1 MIFKRTAIRPS
12 RSLKVASQIW
22 TPIKLSTLIA
32 CVAVLSACG
41 DTAEVQSNANNSNV
55 TVSNY
60 SGPTALTADVQTFKT
75 EFWNPLSSSDRCGSC
90 HTNGGSASNFP
101 FVDLSNVNNAYTSA
115 ISRNNSGVLLVD
127 RSSPEN
133 SRVVAKAAEGHN
145 CWIDNPQVCA
155 DIIEGYVNNW
165 AGGITDSSGRTIS
178 LTAPAIKSPGSSRN
192 FPALATD
199 NDPASFQKT
208 VYPILT
214 ANCAACH
221 SEASA
226 RPQPPFFASGDV
238 NSAYDAA
245 KSKID
250 LDTPENSRF
259 VSRLIEL
266 HNCWP
271 GADSCQNNA
280 DKMLEQIALFAGAI
294 SLDVIDPDLITSK
307 AMSLSRAILA
317 SGGSRYEDKQVALWE
332 FKSLT
337 GNTAFDTS
345 GIEPAMDLTLSG
357 PVGWVL
363 GYGIDIAAGGKAQA
377 STESSKK
384 LTDLITL
391 TNAYSIE
398 AWIVPGNVSQED
410 ARIISYSAGD
420 TARNFSLSQSL
431 YNYEFLN
438 RSSNTDAEGRSSL
451 VTNDDDEDLQSSLQ
465 HVVVTFDPINGR
477 RIYVNGVF
485 TDDTDPAGTMGGSL
499 IDWNDSYAFVMGNEV
514 SGDSP
519 WAGKLRMVAVH
530 NSALTQ
536 AQISQN
542 YAVGVGQK
550 YFMLFSVAEALGLT
564 DAYVLF
570 EVEQYDNTA
579 YLFNQPRF
587 ISLDDNYTPASNIPI
602 EGMRIG
608 VNGRETVSGQ
618 VYGNIDVDIN
628 ATDYTPNGQPLSTLG
643 TVIAVEKGPTS
654 DEFFLTFELLG
665 SLPPN
670 RRVEADPVIPGAP
683 ADPELAS
690 DIGVKTFDEIN
701 HTMSK
706 VTGILTT
713 NSAVSSTYNTYKQQ
727 LPSIENISAFL
738 PSHQMAVA
746 QLAMSYCNEVVIA
759 DAALAPGNEASQ
771 YFKDFDFDQT
781 ASVAFDSTIEL
792 DQIADSLLRGFAILD
807 DTNATNNLS
816 AEPSKTDIEAVL
828 GTPGSQNLDTGDNI
842 VAYNNLLTTM
852 LSCAPTCNTTGR
864 TAEIVKAMC
873 AATLGSSLT
882 IIQ

>member
-1 MIFKRTAIRPS
+1 MIFKRTAIRPT

-41 DTAEVQSNANNSNV
+41 DTAEIQSNANNSNV

-60 SGPTALTADVQTFKT
+60 SGPAALTADVQTFKT

-90 HTNGGSASNFP
+90 HTNGGSASNLP
-101 FVDLSNVNNAYTSA
+101 FVDLSNVNSAYTSA
-115 ISRNNSGVLLVD
+115 ISRNNSGALLVD

-133 SRVVAKAAEGHN
+133 SRVVAKVAEGHN
-145 CWIDNPQVCA
+145 CWVDNPQVCA

-165 AGGITDSSGRTIS
+165 AGGIIDSNGRTIS
-178 LTAPAIKSPGSSRN
+178 LTAPAIVPPGSSRN
-192 FPALATD
+192 FPASALD
-199 NDPASFQKT
+199 NNTNSFEQT
-208 VYPILT
+208 VYPLLT
-214 ANCAACH
+214 TNCAACH
-221 SEASA
+221 SDASA
-226 RPQPPFFASGDV
+226 TPQPPFFANGDV
-238 NSAYDAA
+238 ASAYDAA

-250 LDTPENSRF
+250 LDVPGNSRF
-259 VSRLIEL
+259 VSRLAEL
-266 HNCWP
+266 HNCWT
-271 GADSCQNNA
+271 ADCDNDAAEMQA
-280 DKMLEQIALFAGAI
+280 KIALFAGAI

-307 AMSLSRAILA
+307 AMSLGTAILA

-363 GYGIDIAAGGKAQA
+363 GYGIDITAGGKAQA

-451 VTNDDDEDLQSSLQ
+451 ITNDDDEDLQSSLQ

-485 TDDTDPAGTMGGSL
+485 TDDTDPTGTTGGSL
-499 IDWNDSYAFVMGNEV
+499 IDWNDTYAFVMGNEV

-550 YFMLFSVAEALGLT
+550 YFMLFSVAEALGLS

-587 ISLDDNYTPASNIPI
+587 ISLDGSYIPAGSIPVK
-602 EGMRIG
+602 GMRIG

-618 VYGNIDVDIN
+618 VYGNIDVNIN
-628 ATDYTPNGQPLSTLG
+628 ATDYTANGQALSTLG
-643 TVIAVEKGPTS
+643 TVIAVEKGPES

-665 SLPPN
+665 SQTNVRTEATPLPISYP
-670 RRVEADPVIPGAP
+670 VDPA
-683 ADPELAS
+683 LAS
-690 DIGVKTFDEIN
+690 DIGVKIFDEIN

-706 VTGILTT
+706 VTGILTS
-713 NSAVSSTYNTYKQQ
+713 NNAVSTTFNTYKQQ
-727 LPSIENISAFL
+727 LPSVENISAFL
-738 PSHQMAVA
+738 SSHQMAVA
-746 QLAMSYCNEVVIA
+746 QLAMSYCNELVNA
-759 DAALAPGNEASQ
+759 DKALAANDANRF
-771 YFKDFDFDQT
+771 FKDFDFTQL
-781 ASVAFDSTIEL
+781 ASVAFNDVAEL
-792 DQIADSLLRGFAILD
+792 EQITNPLLRGFAILD
-807 DTNATNNLS
+807 DSNTTNTLS
-816 AEPSKTDIEAVL
+816 TEPSKADIEAVL
-828 GTPGSQNLDTGDNI
+828 GTPGSQNLDTGVNI
-842 VAYNNLLTTM
+842 VAYNNLVTTM
-852 LSCAPTCNTTGR
+852 LSCAPTCNTATR
-864 TAEIVKAMC
+864 TEEIVKAMC

>member
-1 MIFKRTAIRPS
+1 MIYKRTAITPT
-12 RSLKVASQIW
+12 RSLTMASQIW
-22 TPIKLSTLIA
+22 APIKFSTLIS
-32 CVAVLSACG
+32 CIAVLSACG
-41 DTAEVQSNANNSNV
+41 DSAEVQSNANNSSV

-60 SGPTALTADVQTFKT
+60 TGPAALTTDVQTFKT

-115 ISRNNSGVLLVD
+115 ISRNNSGALLVD
-127 RSSPEN
+127 RDSPEN
-133 SRVVAKAAEGHN
+133 SRVVAKVAEGHN
-145 CWIDNPQVCA
+145 CWVENPQVCA
-155 DIIEGYVNNW
+155 TIIEGYVNNW
-165 AGGITDSSGRTIS
+165 AGGITDSNGRTIS
-178 LTAPAIKSPGSSRN
+178 LSAPAIVSPGSSRN
-192 FPALATD
+192 FPASALD
-199 NDPASFQKT
+199 NNTNSFEQT
-208 VYPILT
+208 VYPLLT
-214 ANCAACH
+214 TNCATCH
-221 SEASA
+221 SDSSTPP
-226 RPQPPFFASGDV
+226 RPPFFANGDV
-238 NSAYDAA
+238 ASAYEAA

-250 LDTPENSRF
+250 LDVPGNSRF
-259 VSRLIEL
+259 VSRLAEL
-266 HNCWP
+266 HNCWS
-271 GADSCQNNA
+271 ADCDDDAAEMQA
-280 DKMLEQIALFAGAI
+280 KIAQFAGAI

-307 AMSLSRAILA
+307 AMSLSTAILA
-317 SGGSRYEDKQVALWE
+317 SGGSRYEDKQIALWE

-337 GNTAFDTS
+337 GSTAYDTS

-363 GYGIDIAAGGKAQA
+363 GYGIDITAGGKAQA

-384 LTDLITL
+384 MADLITL

-398 AWIVPGNVSQED
+398 AWVIPGNVSQED
-410 ARIISYSAGD
+410 ARIVSYSAGD

-438 RSSNTDAEGRSSL
+438 RSSNTDAEGRASL

-465 HVVVTFDPINGR
+465 HVVVTFDPVNGR
-477 RIYVNGVF
+477 RIYVNGMF
-485 TDDTDPAGTMGGSL
+485 TDDTDPAGTSGGSL
-499 IDWNDSYAFVMGNEV
+499 IDWNDTYAFVMGNEV

-519 WAGKLRMVAVH
+519 WSGKLRMVAIH

-536 AQISQN
+536 TQISQN

-564 DAYVLF
+564 DTYVLF

-587 ISLDDNYTPASNIPI
+587 ISLDDNYIPAADIPI

-608 VNGRETVSGQ
+608 VNGRETISGQ

-643 TVIAVEKGPTS
+643 TVIAVEKGPAS

-665 SLPPN
+665 SLLPN
-670 RRVEADPVIPGAP
+670 RRVEANPVIPTAP
-683 ADPELAS
+683 VDPELAS

-713 NSAVSSTYNTYKQQ
+713 NSAVSTTYNTYKQQ
-727 LPSIENISAFL
+727 LPSIENINAFL

-759 DAALAPGNEASQ
+759 DKLLPTNDANRF
-771 YFKDFDFDQT
+771 FKGFDFSQT
-781 ASVAFDSTIEL
+781 ASVAFDDIAEL

-816 AEPSKTDIEAVL
+816 TEPSKADIEAVL

-852 LSCAPTCNTTGR
+852 LSCAPTCNTTAR